1 MRSTGGLKDWEVE
14 CYVGWGKAFFDNVN
28 NLMTNSLAGAFF
40 QFPLVARSGK
50 IRRLVACERPDA
62 EGVMH
67 LQLPDLPGGSEA
79 FDLAAKFCYG
89 INYDITTFN
98 VALLR
103 CAADYLEMNEQ
114 WGDNN
119 LVERTEKFL
128 NEFVLQ
134 NLAESI
140 AVLHNCESLLPLAED
155 LKLVNRCIN
164 AAAAKAIRYVK
175 SLLPAF

>member
-1 MRSTGGLKDWEVE
+1 M
-14 CYVGWGKAFFDNVN
+14 
-28 NLMTNSLAGAFF
+28 
-40 QFPLVARSGK
+40 VAS
-50 IRRLVACERPDA
+50 ERANAD
-62 EGVMH
+62 GIMH
-67 LQLPDLPGGSEA
+67 LQLTDLPGGSEA

-89 INYDITTFN
+89 INYDITTYN

-140 AVLHNCESLLPLAED
+140 AVLHNCESLLPIAED

-164 AAAAKAIRYVK
+164 AAAHKAVRYDDI
-175 SLLPAF
+175 LLQVWKINVTVLHNAISELYQGS